1 VQGRATSAVRDLI
14 AATAPLSDHR
24 GILRRFA
31 KRRQR
36 HVVVIVGGGPGT
48 AHLSGVRE
56 SHRFFFS
63 DTMWRGSRCF
73 NSARQAGSALGV
85 ALFASLVANAFMPGT
100 REALALSLSPFSSAR
115 GAVTMR
121 TKDSIRGFCLAA
133 IA

>member
-1 VQGRATSAVRDLI
+1 VRDSI
-14 AATAPLSDHR
+14 DFSSATRCGVAA
-24 GILRRFA
+24 
-31 KRRQR
+31 
-36 HVVVIVGGGPGT
+36 
-48 AHLSGVRE
+48 GVL
-56 SHRFFFS
+56 
-63 DTMWRGSRCF
+63 